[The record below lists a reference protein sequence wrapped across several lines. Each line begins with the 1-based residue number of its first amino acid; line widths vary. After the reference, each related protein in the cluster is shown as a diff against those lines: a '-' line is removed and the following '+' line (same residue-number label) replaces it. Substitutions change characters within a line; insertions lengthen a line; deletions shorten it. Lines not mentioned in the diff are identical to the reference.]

1 MLLEELGGQI
11 TTSLKTH
18 LLIAT
23 LLQEKKGFV
32 HKPETLA

>member
-11 TTSLKTH
+11 ITSLKTQ

-23 LLQEKKGFV
+23 LLQEKKSFCAQ
-32 HKPETLA
+32 T